1 MKNDPRVLAKQFFR
15 EYKVHRLTL
24 EGLRSTISRQGYTII
39 EFSQIYNT
47 ENVASLLKALN
58 LTEYASRS
66 RGFTYA
72 DKNYRLVFVN
82 EDLSETEKLIVLCHE
97 ESHIF
102 CGHTSAAAPV
112 GKDVMEEFEAN
123 ELTHYLMKKSGVRE
137 ESFFRRFR
145 TPLIIAAAIIAAA
158 VLSVGAMS
166 LIGGGKHSEAD
177 YSDYYVTQSG
187 EKYHEDGCKHIKNK
201 RYVRRLTYEELDNG
215 AYEPCGDC
223 CPDD

>member
-1 MKNDPRVLAKQFFR
+1 MKNDPRALAKQFFR
-15 EYKVHRLTL
+15 EYKVRRLTL
-24 EGLRSTISRQGYTII
+24 EGLRLIISRQGYTVI

-82 EDLSETEKLIVLCHE
+82 EDLSETEKLIVLSHE

-102 CGHTSAAAPV
+102 CGHTSPATV
-112 GKDVMEEFEAN
+112 GKDVMEKFEAN

-137 ESFFRRFR
+137 EGFFLRFR
-145 TPLIIAAAIIAAA
+145 TPLIIAAAFITAS
-158 VLSVGAMS
+158 VLTVGAMG
-166 LIGGGKHSEAD
+166 LLGGGKHGGAD

-201 RYVRRLTYEELDNG
+201 RYVRRLTYEELENG
-215 AYEPCGDC
+215 AYDPCGDC